1 MKYKIGYI
9 DEDITQV
16 EKYERELRPYFDLI
30 GYNITEGLELGD
42 LLKQVYESNIDLLLV
57 DYLMVDNGIL
67 TYNGDTVAREYQEI
81 KPGFPVIVF
90 TNREADA
97 FPQVDNPNMLYDKSL
112 VKEELP
118 RFVEILKKNI
128 TLYEKYINSRKGTIE
143 TLLLKSE
150 KEGLSAEEKHIL
162 LQTQS
167 ELINLDKWSTEV
179 PFQLLTDAKLD
190 SISETTKEAEEFLQS
205 LINKKD

>member
-16 EKYERELRPYFDLI
+16 EKYERELRPYFDVI
-30 GYNITEGLELGD
+30 GYNIPEGLELGD
-42 LLKQVYESNIDLLLV
+42 LLKQVYESSIDLLLV
-57 DYLMVDNGIL
+57 DYLMVDKGIL

-90 TNREADA
+90 TNREDDA

-112 VKEELP
+112 VKDELP
-118 RFVEILKKNI
+118 RFVEIIKKNI
-128 TLYEKYINSRKGTIE
+128 ALYEKYINSRKVTIE

-150 KEGLSAEEKHIL
+150 KEGLSAEEKHTL

-179 PFQLLTDAKLD
+179 PFQLLTDTKLD
-190 SISETTKEAEEFLQS
+190 SISETTREAEEFLQS